1 MIQLQLLRN
10 FRPQNIFKVILA
22 LGLVGTTWLGIQ
34 YLWLG
39 AEVNGAKVIQQDFVQ
54 TIVASG
60 HVENPHR
67 IELGTQIT
75 GTVAKVPV
83 KEGQAVKAG
92 QVLIELESSEMQAA
106 LQQANANLMQAQAKI
121 RQLQEVQT
129 PVANHALKQAAINYQ
144 TSQKALSRAQE
155 LFNKGFVGQ
164 AALDEANRAEQVAQS
179 QTTILQEQL
188 NSVLPKGSEH
198 YLAQAN
204 LAQAVAGTELAKAKL
219 RYARVL
225 APASGTLIL
234 RNVESGDVVQPGK
247 VLMVLSPEGE
257 TELVLQIDEK
267 HLRQLKIGQ
276 MAKASADAYSS
287 AQFAAQ
293 LAFINPGV
301 DAQRGAVLVKLN
313 VLQVPPYLKQDM
325 TVSVNIEVAK
335 KEQAILVSNDAI
347 HDIEKAAW
355 VQKVANDRVVHQ
367 PIHIGLRGSN
377 YSEVLEGLMPGDIVL
392 RDSAVLTANKRI
404 RVKLLPVKS

>member
-1 MIQLQLLRN
+1 MIQLQSLRN
-10 FRPQNIFKVILA
+10 FSLKNIFKIILA
-22 LGLVGTTWLGIQ
+22 VGLIGMTWLGVQ
-34 YLWLG
+34 YFWLG
-39 AEVNGAKVIQQDFVQ
+39 AEVNGTKVFQQDFVQ

-60 HVENPHR
+60 HVENPNR

-75 GTVAKVPV
+75 GTVARVPV
-83 KEGQAVKAG
+83 KEGQAVKSG
-92 QVLIELESSEMQAA
+92 QVLLELESSEMQAA

-179 QTTILQEQL
+179 QTTILLEQL

-198 YLAQAN
+198 DLAKAN
-204 LAQAVAGTELAKAKL
+204 LAQAVAGAELAKAKL
-219 RYARVL
+219 RYARVH
-225 APASGTLIL
+225 APVSGTLIL

-247 VLMVLSPEGE
+247 ILMVLSPDGV

-276 MAKASADAYSS
+276 MAKASADAYST
-287 AQFAAQ
+287 AQFEAQ

-335 KEQAILVSNDAI
+335 KEQVILVSNDAI
-347 HDIEKAAW
+347 HDIDKAAW
-355 VQKVANDRVVHQ
+355 VQKVVNDRVVHQ
-367 PIHIGLRGSN
+367 PIHIGLRGGI

-392 RDSAVLTANKRI
+392 RDSAVLAANKRV